1 MEQNSESK
9 LKYEKAKEQILE
21 LQNLLSSKEN
31 ELRIF
36 EENYLSLKNAIVQD
50 NEKLIEYQRN
60 ASLFDE
66 KVEKHTIY
74 IYLMEKNLI

>member
-1 MEQNSESK
+1 VEQNSESK